1 MNRISKYTF
10 SQYMLALFL
19 LISSKLFL
27 VVPTFGQQTQEFTI
41 LQINDVYEI
50 APLSNGTVGG
60 MARVATIYKQL
71 KAENPNTFFVHAGDF
86 LNPSVIGTLSVEGK
100 RIRGKQMVEV
110 MNVAGVEYVTLGN
123 HEFDLEYADL
133 QERINESTFAWVIAN
148 AKYKSNNQ
156 LSPFF
161 KQTNSKKTFFPTSVV
176 LKAGNLR
183 IGMIGLMLPVD
194 VGFLEVENPLEV
206 VQKEYN
212 RLKDSTEVVL
222 ALTHQTIEVDKMLAA
237 KMPMIPLIMGGH
249 EHDNMKVK
257 VGESV
262 ICKAD
267 ANAKTA
273 YIHRFSYDF
282 QTKKLVVRSEVKTID
297 NTIPD
302 DPKTAEVVNKWLGI
316 AENSA
321 RAIGLN
327 PKAVVMEAKEPLNG
341 LESSIRSKATN
352 LTTFIA
358 EAMRA
363 ASKSATASFFN
374 GGSIR
379 IDDQIEGKVTEYD
392 ILRVLPF
399 GGQIFEVEMK
409 GSLLL
414 QVLEAG
420 MKNKGKGGYLHHA
433 NIELKGNKWK
443 IGNKK
448 IKKDKYYT
456 VATTD
461 FLMTGKELGLGFLI
475 EQHPDIRQV
484 IKPDKNDKT
493 DLRND
498 IRRAIVA
505 YLKSK

>member
-1 MNRISKYTF
+1 MNYTSKYRYSKYAF
-10 SQYMLALFL
+10 IFFLFL
-19 LISSKLFL
+19 SSQLFL
-27 VVPTFGQQTQEFTI
+27 SLSIFGQQTQEFTI

-60 MARVATIYKQL
+60 MARVATVYKQL

-86 LNPSVIGTLSVEGK
+86 VNPSVIGTLSVDGK
-100 RIRGKQMVEV
+100 RIRGKQMIEV
-110 MNVAGVEYVTLGN
+110 MNTAGVEYVTLGN

-133 QERINESTFAWVIAN
+133 QERINESTFTWVIAN
-148 AKYKSNNQ
+148 AKHQWNNQ
-156 LSPFF
+156 LSLFF
-161 KQTNSKKTFFPTSVV
+161 KQVNDKKTFFPSSVV
-176 LKAGNLR
+176 LKAGKLR
-183 IGMIGLMLPVD
+183 IGLIGLMLPVD

-206 VQKEYN
+206 VQTEYN

-222 ALTHQTIEVDKMLAA
+222 ALTHQTIEVDKILAA
-237 KMPMIPLIMGGH
+237 KMQMIPLIMGGH

-282 QTKKLVVRSEVKTID
+282 QTKKLTVRSEIKTID

-302 DPKTAEVVNKWLGI
+302 DPKTAEVVDKWLKI

-327 PKAVVMEAKEPLNG
+327 PQAVVMETKEPLNG
-341 LESSIRSKATN
+341 LESSVRSKTTN

-358 EAMRA
+358 QAMREV
-363 ASKSATASFFN
+363 SKNAVASFFN

-392 ILRVLPF
+392 ILRILPF

-420 MKNKGKGGYLHHA
+420 MKNRGKGGFLHHA
-433 NIELKGNKWK
+433 NIRLKGKNWK

-456 VATTD
+456 IATTD
-461 FLMTGKELGLGFLI
+461 FLMTGKEMGLGFLT
-475 EQHPDIRQV
+475 EQNPDVRQV
-484 IKPDKNDKT
+484 IKPDKNEKA

-498 IRRAIVA
+498 IRRAIVS
-505 YLKSK
+505 YLKNK